1 MKLGSFII
9 YVRIIEILIYTSV
22 NDSYLKIGISGNYI
36 FKWIPFYAYNWKT
49 FFPNLG
55 LQAEI
60 VKTSQ
65 ENQNE
70 QKLLRETIDKLQTQ
84 LIDKEQELAGRE
96 HEIRRQKDKNEDDIR
111 KFELEKEITLQRFRE
126 EKLKIQVNLDLT
138 LPIFGLDCG
147 KKVFNLFLP
156 DLEMMLILH
165 RYKL

>member
-1 MKLGSFII
+1 MN
-9 YVRIIEILIYTSV
+9 T
-22 NDSYLKIGISGNYI
+22 YLHTY
-36 FKWIPFYAYNWKT
+36 WIKNLFL
-49 FFPNLG
+49 NLG

-126 EKLKIQVNLDLT
+126 EKLKIQVY
-138 LPIFGLDCG
+138 F
-147 KKVFNLFLP
+147 
-156 DLEMMLILH
+156 
-165 RYKL
+165 

>member
-1 MKLGSFII
+1 MKI
-9 YVRIIEILIYTSV
+9 Y
-22 NDSYLKIGISGNYI
+22 
-36 FKWIPFYAYNWKT
+36 
-49 FFPNLG
+49 FFFHLG

-126 EKLKIQVNLDLT
+126 EKLKIQVNLDFT
-138 LPIFGLDCG
+138 LPIFGEG
-147 KKVFNLFLP
+147 WRKVFNLFWP

-165 RYKL
+165 RYKLWYYYNLLPHA

>member
-1 MKLGSFII
+1 M
-9 YVRIIEILIYTSV
+9 
-22 NDSYLKIGISGNYI
+22 
-36 FKWIPFYAYNWKT
+36 
-49 FFPNLG
+49 NLG

-111 KFELEKEITLQRFRE
+111 KFELEKEVTLQRFRE
-126 EKLKIQVNLDLT
+126 EKLKIQVGNLDLI
-138 LPIFGLDCG
+138 LLKFLDAG
-147 KKVFNLFLP
+147 IQDGVSP
-156 DLEMMLILH
+156 
-165 RYKL
+165 